1 MKKIYFTLALA
12 VGLLS
17 TTALSAENAPQS
29 TIHHDKTEEHHEGH
43 HAKWWAGGSMT
54 FWKDTDRKVTNFSF
68 RPEIG
73 HFLSEKWGIGAM
85 LNYTHISGGEEAG
98 RVYGITPFVRRYVFE
113 RGPFNIYF
121 DGGVGLSWAQAKEQ
135 DSWSKATMGIEAGV
149 RPGACLDLAK
159 GLCLCLHMGF
169 LGYRKS
175 FAGGEGAELSPSGFG
190 MHFAPE
196 ELSIGLELEF

>member
-1 MKKIYFTLALA
+1 MKKIYSTLALA

-73 HFLSEKWGIGAM
+73 HFLSEKWGVGAM
-85 LNYTHISGGEEAG
+85 LNYTH
-98 RVYGITPFVRRYVFE
+98 YGSVVARRQAASMASPLLCVAMS
-113 RGPFNIYF
+113 
-121 DGGVGLSWAQAKEQ
+121 LSVDHSTYTSTVA
-135 DSWSKATMGIEAGV
+135 
-149 RPGACLDLAK
+149 
-159 GLCLCLHMGF
+159 
-169 LGYRKS
+169 
-175 FAGGEGAELSPSGFG
+175 
-190 MHFAPE
+190 
-196 ELSIGLELEF
+196 